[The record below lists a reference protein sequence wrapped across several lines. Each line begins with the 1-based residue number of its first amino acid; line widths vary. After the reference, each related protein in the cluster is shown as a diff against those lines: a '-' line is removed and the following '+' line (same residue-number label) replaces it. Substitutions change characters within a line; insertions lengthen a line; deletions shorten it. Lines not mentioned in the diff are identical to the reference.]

1 MEPDLRTDR
10 QGDGIVASL
19 RRLADTFLGLL
30 QTRVEIFSTEIAEER
45 FNLARIA
52 VIALSVLFC
61 LQTGVILA
69 VLFFVLSVSD
79 ENRLLA
85 IGIAA
90 GVLLLLALLG
100 TLWMR
105 RWLRT
110 RPPMFAATIEELRKD
125 RELLERRR

>member
-1 MEPDLRTDR
+1 MEPRTDHH
-10 QGDGIVASL
+10 GDGLVASL

-30 QTRVEIFSTEIAEER
+30 QTRIEIFSTEIAEER
-45 FNLARIA
+45 FNLARMA
-52 VIALSVLFC
+52 VLALAVLFC

-69 VLFFVLSVSD
+69 VLFLVLSVS
-79 ENRLLA
+79 ETNRLLA
-85 IGIAA
+85 IGIAS

-105 RWLRT
+105 RWLKT
-110 RPPMFAATIEELRKD
+110 RPPMFAATMEEIRKD